1 MENLRQ
7 HLYEMEFYGFTL
19 IEDVL
24 SAEEVQ
30 DLKAALIEQ
39 ERLSGHEQGF
49 LGTASH
55 VANLPALDP
64 VFFPIV
70 DHPKVLPVV
79 EGVMGKEIILGSL
92 NARIVRP
99 TDPEQGLHSDIR
111 QDLHN
116 MAAPV
121 MCNTV
126 WMLDDFTT
134 ENGATR
140 IVPGSHRIGLDR
152 PPEDMEIKHVA
163 RATGKAGSVLV
174 FNGQCWHGGGENYG
188 RRNRHGLFGHYRKN
202 ALVFQVDPHDIFP
215 VAWYDQLSDRQK
227 ELMRMT
233 NGLGAPH
240 ASDAHFR
247 VSFSSAKKKAEM

>member
-24 SAEEVQ
+24 AMDEIGALR
-30 DLKAALIEQ
+30 DALINQ
-39 ERLSGHEQGF
+39 ERLTGHEQRF

-55 VANLPALDP
+55 VSNLPARDP
-64 VFFPIV
+64 IFFQVV
-70 DHPKVLPVV
+70 DHPKVLPVL
-79 EGVMGKEIILGSL
+79 EGIMGKDIILGSL

-99 TDPEQGLHSDIR
+99 DDPEQGLHSDIR

-152 PPEDMEIKHVA
+152 PPDDLEVKHVIQ
-163 RATGKAGSVLV
+163 ATGKAGSVLV
-174 FNGQCWHGGGENYG
+174 FNGQCWHGGGENYS

-202 ALVFQVDPHDIFP
+202 ALVFQVDPHDEFP
-215 VAWYDQLSDRQK
+215 VAWYDQLSERQK
-227 ELMRMT
+227 ELLRMT

-240 ASDAHFR
+240 AADSHFR
-247 VSFSSAKKKAEM
+247 TSFSTSKPKEQM

>member
-1 MENLRQ
+1 MDNLQQ

-19 IEDVL
+19 IENVL
-24 SAEEVQ
+24 SADEVSN
-30 DLKAALIEQ
+30 LRAALIRCEQ
-39 ERLSGHEQGF
+39 ETGHEQGF

-55 VANLPALDP
+55 VANLPGRDPLFLDL
-64 VFFPIV
+64 V
-70 DHPKVLPVV
+70 DHPKVMPVV
-79 EGVMGKEIILGSL
+79 EGVMGESIVLGSL

-99 TDPEQGLHSDIR
+99 TDAAQGLHSDVR

-116 MAAPV
+116 SISPL

-134 ENGATR
+134 ENGATH
-140 IVPGSHRIGLDR
+140 IVPGSHRNGIDR
-152 PPEDMEIKHVA
+152 PPEGMDIKHQV

-174 FNGQCWHGGGENYG
+174 FNGQCWHGGGANIG
-188 RRNRHGLFGHYRKN
+188 QSNRHGLFGHYRKN
-202 ALVFQVDPHDIFP
+202 SLIMQVDPHDVFP
-215 VAWYDQLSDRQK
+215 AEWFDQLTDRQK

-240 ASDAHFR
+240 AADSHFR
-247 VSFSSAKKKAEM
+247 VSFSTAKKS